1 VTCCF
6 LGGFVPAEIVVAVGE
21 VYVFFVEDGCPLKGC
36 SMQNLTS
43 RTMAEFSIERLLSTE
58 LVLDAPA
65 VAAAFVEGLEVWI
78 VVVNFVRDAKFPF
91 VVLAF
96 YFFVLAALRLSF
108 VFLGLRGCHF
118 GECRADE
125 CSIAEWVDQRS

>member
-1 VTCCF
+1 
-6 LGGFVPAEIVVAVGE
+6 
-21 VYVFFVEDGCPLKGC
+21 
-36 SMQNLTS
+36 MQNLTS

-118 GECRADE
+118 GECWANE
-125 CSIAEWVDQRS
+125 CSDAGVVDQRS